1 MFICAYTS
9 RKANLAVLFQKIKGQ
24 PPAVLNVLCLPEVV
38 QLNVAAHIADLVNSV
53 VGCNRTV

>member
-38 QLNVAAHIADLVNSV
+38 QLNVADLVNFV